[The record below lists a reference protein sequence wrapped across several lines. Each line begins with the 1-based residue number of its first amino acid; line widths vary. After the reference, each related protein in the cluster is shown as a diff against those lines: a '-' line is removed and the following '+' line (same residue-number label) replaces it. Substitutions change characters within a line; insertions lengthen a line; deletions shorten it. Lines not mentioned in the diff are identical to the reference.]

1 MANGDIAAAAGLPVV
16 APTADIRQGY
26 DEINKTRDQVATHM
40 ISGTHAWN
48 KITGKP
54 TTFPPAAHEQ
64 DWSTITNKPTT
75 YPAANQAQAAVP
87 LSIPQRN
94 AQGTFAVSGPTA
106 ADHVATKG
114 YVDTVVAAGTGA
126 DKVSSA
132 AYARTV
138 GSSNYSMWM
147 DGALNIGRN
156 VSARKYKTEI
166 VRSAIKPEDVLALE
180 PVTYRRKGSRANP
193 REFGLIADDVA
204 RTLPEVITYYDGE
217 IDGIRY
223 DLLGVALL
231 AVVKDQQARIEA
243 LEAQMK
249 GEV

>member
-16 APTADIRQGY
+16 APTADIQQGY
-26 DEINKTRDQVATHM
+26 DEINLTRDHLATHM
-40 ISGTHAWN
+40 TSGTHAWD

-54 TTFPPAAHEQ
+54 TTFP
-64 DWSTITNKPTT
+64 
-75 YPAANQAQAAVP
+75 AANQAQAATP
-87 LSIPQRN
+87 LTIPQRN
-94 AQGTFAVSGPTA
+94 AAGTFAVSTPTA

-114 YVDTVVAAGTGA
+114 YVDSAVSGGTSGA

-138 GSSNYSMWM
+138 GASNYAMWM

-156 VSARKYKTEI
+156 VSARKYKAE
-166 VRSAIKPEDVLALE
+166 IKPAGIAPADVLALE
-180 PVTYRRKGSRANP
+180 PVTYRRRGSADNP
-193 REFGLIADDVA
+193 REFGLIADDVVQ
-204 RTLPEVITYYDGE
+204 TLPEVITYYDGQ

-223 DLLGVALL
+223 DLLAVALL

-243 LEAQMK
+243 LEARMEGK
-249 GEV
+249 H